1 MSSDI
6 GWAIPRGFYGKLF
19 VPSGILREEF
29 VTIDAGVIDSDYR
42 GIIKALVINHNINKA
57 FTICTN
63 DRIVQVV
70 FMERFDVNFEKV
82 SDPELLGKTKRGND
96 GFGST
101 DIQVI
106 KRAKKKCP
114 SYFMIP
120 KVLDDEEEKKE
131 EKKIDD
137 EWSNADQNTCKT
149 LPMVT
154 EPNNDLQ
161 ITSEQANMTVD
172 NKIIVSESITIE

>member
-1 MSSDI
+1 MGNSKRVLWKIVCTFWNSK
-6 GWAIPRGFYGKLF
+6 RG
-19 VPSGILREEF
+19 F

-42 GIIKALVINHNINKA
+42 GMINHNINKA

-101 DIQVI
+101 GIQVI
-106 KRAKKKCP
+106 KRAKEKCP
-114 SYFMIP
+114 FYFMIP
-120 KVLDDEEEKKE
+120 KVLDDDEEKQE
-131 EKKIDD
+131 EKKIDG
-137 EWSNADQNTCKT
+137 EWSNADQKTCKT
-149 LPMVT
+149 LATVT
-154 EPNNDLQ
+154 EPNNDFQ

-172 NKIIVSESITIE
+172 NRIIVSKSITIE